1 MSLFSICAF
10 LLLQTVVSIRPGF
23 VHFVDGKMDVHKF
36 EQLEEGRRIQT
47 GPHSRIEI
55 GLGPDALLRLDEDSA
70 AVMESLDAADVSVL
84 IESGTA
90 LVEVEDIEKPNRI
103 RVAVD
108 DLKTVIDSRG
118 VFRFSKNTIAVLDG
132 KIGVSG
138 TSIVVQKGS
147 QITKAGG
154 DYKQE
159 KLALNTP
166 QVFKNFLNSPKAGFV
181 NSIQGDANVKLM
193 ENVRSDQPVTTG
205 PASYMEL
212 LLRPGAFMRIDEN
225 SSVVFD
231 SVSAND
237 IVFHVV
243 NGDALVETDVH
254 DERLPIQVTL
264 GGTKTLIA
272 SRGLYRFTS
281 DTASV
286 IDGTLRIGK
295 NGEAVFTGMQVHL
308 ADKVYDTKDLE
319 ETAPTGLDL
328 WSAERSQLLAK
339 ANFIADYA
347 DSQANFY
354 FYLTNRSYNAAWVYS
369 PSINGITFMPQLRR
383 ESYYGTSFVPYYPL
397 LPGPSMLPPNMARP
411 PIPQPALSVVT
422 QKPAS
427 EPTSAPATS
436 SDDKPAGK

>member
-1 MSLFSICAF
+1 MIRFAVCVL
-10 LLLQTVVSIRPGF
+10 LLLQSVISIRPGF
-23 VHFVDGKMDVHKF
+23 VHFVDGKADVRKF
-36 EQLEEGRRIQT
+36 EQLEEGRKVQT

-70 AVMESLDAADVSVL
+70 AVLESLDPEDVGVR

-90 LVEVEDIEKPNRI
+90 VIEVEDIEKPNRI
-103 RVAVD
+103 RVTAD
-108 DLKTVIDSRG
+108 DLKTVIDSKG
-118 VFRFSKNTIAVLDG
+118 AFRFSSNTVAVLEG
-132 KIGVSG
+132 RIGISG
-138 TSIVVQKGS
+138 TSISAQKGS

-159 KLALNTP
+159 RLVLNTP
-166 QVFKNFLNSPKAGFV
+166 AVFKNFLNSPKAGFV
-181 NSIQGDANVKLM
+181 NSIHGDANVKFM
-193 ENVRSDQPVTTG
+193 DSVRSDQPVTTG
-205 PASYMEL
+205 PASYAEL

-225 SSVVFD
+225 SSVVFE

-237 IVFHVV
+237 IIFHVV
-243 NGDALVETDVH
+243 SGAALIETDVH

-281 DTASV
+281 DTAAV

-295 NGEAVFTGMQVHL
+295 NGEAVFTGMQVHMV
-308 ADKVYDTKDLE
+308 DKVYDTKDLDE
-319 ETAPTGLDL
+319 ADPTGLDL
-328 WSAERSQLLAK
+328 WSAERAQLLAK

-347 DSQANFY
+347 DSPANFF

-397 LPGPSMLPPNMARP
+397 LPGPSMLPPSMVRAP
-411 PIPQPALSVVT
+411 VPQPTLSVVT
-422 QKPAS
+422 QKSDEKP
-427 EPTSAPATS
+427 SA
-436 SDDKPAGK
+436 K

>member
-1 MSLFSICAF
+1 MTLFSICA
-10 LLLQTVVSIRPGF
+10 LILLQSVVSIRPGF
-23 VHFVDGKMDVHKF
+23 VHFVDGKMDVRKF
-36 EQLEEGRRIQT
+36 EQLDEGRRIQT
-47 GPHSRIEI
+47 GPHTRIEI
-55 GLGPDALLRLDEDSA
+55 GLGPDALLRLDEDSVV
-70 AVMESLDAADVSVL
+70 VMESFDPSDVSVR

-103 RVAVD
+103 RVAAD
-108 DLKTVIDSRG
+108 DLKTVIDSKG
-118 VFRFSKNTIAVLDG
+118 VFRFSNDTVAVLDG
-132 KIGVSG
+132 KIGISG

-147 QITKAGG
+147 QVTKAGG

-166 QVFKNFLNSPKAGFV
+166 PIFKNFLNSPKAGFV
-181 NSIQGDANVKLM
+181 NAIQGDVNVKLT
-193 ENVRSDQPVTTG
+193 ESVRSDQPVTTG
-205 PASYMEL
+205 PASYVEL

-225 SSVVFD
+225 SSVVFE

-237 IVFHVV
+237 IIFRVV
-243 NGDALVETDVH
+243 SGDALVETDVH

-272 SRGLYRFTS
+272 SRGLYRFMN

-286 IDGTLRIGK
+286 LDGTLRIGK
-295 NGEAVFTGMQVHL
+295 NGEAVFTGMQVHMV
-308 ADKVYDTKDLE
+308 DKVYDTKDLE
-319 ETAPTGLDL
+319 EADPTGLDL

-339 ANFIADYA
+339 ANFIADFA
-347 DSQANFY
+347 DSQTNFY

-397 LPGPSMLPPNMARP
+397 LPGPSMLPPSMVRAP
-411 PIPQPALSVVT
+411 VPQPNLSVVT
-422 QKPAS
+422 QKSTS
-427 EPTSAPATS
+427 ESTPAPATS
-436 SDDKPAGK
+436 SDEKPSGK